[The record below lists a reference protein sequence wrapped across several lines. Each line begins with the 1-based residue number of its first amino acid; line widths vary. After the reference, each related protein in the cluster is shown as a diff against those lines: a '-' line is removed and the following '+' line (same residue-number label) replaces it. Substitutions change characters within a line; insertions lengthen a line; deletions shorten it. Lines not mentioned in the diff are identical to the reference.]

1 MTKAEQ
7 DRLELSYFE
16 KMKQLKEIAG
26 SDVINQELA
35 HLNADKILCDMMKD
49 LGHKDIVNLYYTI
62 VKKRVE

>member
-7 DRLELSYFE
+7 DRLERDYFE
-16 KMKQLKEIAG
+16 KMQQLKEIAG
-26 SDVINQELA
+26 SDIFDQELV

>member
-7 DRLELSYFE
+7 DRLERDYFE

-26 SDVINQELA
+26 SDIFDQELV
-35 HLNADKILCDMMKD
+35 HLNADKILCDMMTD

>member
-7 DRLELSYFE
+7 DRLERNYFE

-26 SDVINQELA
+26 SDIFDQELV
-35 HLNADKILCDMMKD
+35 HLNADKILCDMMTD